1 MARQPESL
9 PSLNKMRR
17 LLTISIGIWLLL
29 VGCSSQ
35 HSKEKVVA
43 EIGDRKITEAQF
55 LQDYTFAPS
64 SIKTGTVQEIKQ
76 RFLDGMI
83 EEMLFAIDGEKHGFT
98 QDSAVQKLL
107 TYHENREIIRE
118 LYRREVRQ
126 QVHIPD
132 TEVANSF
139 EKLAY
144 EIHARHLFARDK
156 ATADSLKNLLD
167 NGATFYELARNV
179 FSDPKLANSGG
190 DLGTVKWGELDADLE
205 NAIFSLPVGQISD
218 PIQSKYGYHIVKVDS
233 RVKNVMQTVGDY
245 TDRAQTVKTIL
256 RRRKEHTLAHQ
267 YIQQVMAPQNVRMKG
282 PVFGHLVDMFWNH
295 YSVMG
300 DSLKGLVQDPE
311 LDLVE
316 SQMKQ
321 FLGETLVT
329 SRHNTW
335 TVRDVL
341 EMYRYNPMS
350 FSIASERHCA
360 VSLENI
366 IGILT
371 RDAYLSQLGREKGL
385 AKAPRVRQF
394 VENRRDEILARRMK
408 RAILDT
414 VTVSDFQA
422 TAYFNRH
429 RDLLKSEFDI
439 ADDHLRYHQLPLDLQ
454 RKIEDRAKNFYGKDA
469 LRDELNRIK
478 AQTDVTVNQ
487 ELLNTIQ
494 LPDAN
499 EPRKIDIVATWL
511 Q

>member
-1 MARQPESL
+1 
-9 PSLNKMRR
+9 MRR

-29 VGCSSQ
+29 AGCSSQ
-35 HSKEKVVA
+35 HSKENVVA
-43 EIGDRKITEAQF
+43 KIGNRVITEAQF
-55 LQDYTFAPS
+55 LQDYAFAPS
-64 SIKTGTVQEIKQ
+64 SIKTGTVPEIKQ

-83 EEMLFAIDGEKHGFT
+83 EEMLFAIDGEKHSFT
-98 QDSAVQKLL
+98 QDSAVQRLL
-107 TYHENREIIRE
+107 TYHENREIVRE

-132 TEVANSF
+132 TEVANNF
-139 EKLAY
+139 KKLAY

-156 ATADSLKNLLD
+156 ATADSLKHLLD
-167 NGATFYELARNV
+167 NGATFFELARNV

-190 DLGTVKWGELDADLE
+190 DLGTVKWGELDNALE

-218 PIQSKYGYHIVKVDS
+218 PIKSRYGYHIVRVEG

-267 YIQQVMAPQNVRMKG
+267 YIQGIMEPQNVRMKG

-300 DSLKGLVQDPE
+300 DSLKGIVRDPE
-311 LDLVE
+311 LDLVA

-321 FLGETLVT
+321 LLGETLVT
-329 SRHNTW
+329 SKTNTW

-341 EMYRYNPMS
+341 EMYRFNPMS

-371 RDAYLSQLGREKGL
+371 RDAYLSQLGREEGL
-385 AKAPRVRQF
+385 AKATRVRQF
-394 VENRRDEILARRMK
+394 VTNRRDEILARRMK

-414 VTVSDFQA
+414 VTVSDYQA

-429 RDLLKSEFDI
+429 RDVLSAEFNI
-439 ADDHLRYHQLPLDLQ
+439 AGENLRYHQLPLDLQ
-454 RKIEDRAKNFYGKDA
+454 RKIRDRAKSFFGKDA
-469 LRDELNRIK
+469 LRNELNRIK
-478 AQTDVTVNQ
+478 AQTEVAVNQ
-487 ELLNTIQ
+487 ELLNKIQ

-499 EPRKIDIVATWL
+499 EPRKVDIVATWL